1 MIKKLLKIL
10 LLLISILC
18 YILPFI
24 IGVKQKLEPL
34 YFIVIICMFW
44 IVAICCSFL
53 VMGIPPCN
61 GVQSTEQRQKREIP
75 KNTKHELECKY
86 EVGWKGKQV
95 KKHLEKIKYIEK
107 IFLLDFNPVS
117 LTLPIRI
124 YTKFG
129 IYTFRINRNYSVLE
143 LTEMITKE
151 LDKEYEEY
159 SKECL

>member
-10 LLLISILC
+10 LLLISVLS

-24 IGVKQKLEPL
+24 IGIKEKLEPL

-44 IVAICCSFL
+44 IVAICCSFF
-53 VMGIPPCN
+53 VMSIPPCN
-61 GVQSTEQRQKREIP
+61 GVQSTEQKEKREKP
-75 KNTKHELECKY
+75 KNTKYELECNF
-86 EVGWKGKQV
+86 EVGWKAKQV

-107 IFLLDFNPVS
+107 IFLLEFNPVS

-129 IYTFRINRNYSVLE
+129 IYTFAINRNYSILE
-143 LTEMITKE
+143 LVKMITEE